1 MCGPLQRSHDL
12 SVVETRTPQIS
23 STGRLSYF
31 NEATTFRSWR
41 HSSAEQ
47 AWIPRPHFNEAT
59 TFRSWRPEFP
69 QPQLPYADLHFNEA
83 TTFRSWRHAEST
95 IPQEERLHFNEATTF
110 RSWRHYEEAYRKSPK
125 MILQRS
131 HDLSVVETPSV
142 GRSGGGR
149 RSDFNEATTFR
160 SWRHVTPLCPLST
173 TLLSLQRSHDL
184 SVVETCLT
192 DSSIARV
199 RSLQRSHDLSVVETR
214 IGKQIEFH
222 REQDFNEATTFRS
235 WRREGLDA
243 LPGNDDPTSTK
254 PRPFGRGDSATMRK
268 KYVTV
273 PDFNEATTFRSW
285 RPQALALE
293 GG

>member
-131 HDLSVVETPSV
+131 HDLSVVET
-142 GRSGGGR
+142 
-149 RSDFNEATTFR
+149 
-160 SWRHVTPLCPLST
+160 
-173 TLLSLQRSHDL
+173 
-184 SVVETCLT
+184 
-192 DSSIARV
+192 
-199 RSLQRSHDLSVVETR
+199 R